1 MEFQKVLL
9 EVGKEL
15 SRREVKA
22 LVFLC
27 TDLLSQNPTRVETA
41 GDLFSRLADKDY
53 LSPEKPELLTELLL
67 TIQRDR
73 LVRKLRLL
81 DQPSTSISPYRKL
94 LYSLSEEI
102 TDEELKDMKF
112 LLDKIISRRKRDENV
127 TTLEVFLAME
137 HMELI
142 SDTNLNTLETILKSV
157 CPMLNEKINQ
167 FKAQQV
173 PHSCLIAQETGRQR
187 SASFSAPN
195 QDDQSLARTRSLTTS
210 SMNSSSTSV
219 DFPDAGD
226 KCEGLSHRLGHLS
239 LRTSDSALL
248 KGTSSSLEKL
258 PSHDIKTSTEK
269 LPSHDIKTS
278 TEKLPSHDIKTS
290 TEKLPSHDIKTS
302 PEKLPSHDIKTSTEK
317 LPSHDIKTSTEKL
330 PSHDIKT
337 SPETMPPQITTTN
350 TEGLGTY
357 SMTGEKRG
365 ICLIVN
371 NNDFTGSRVYL
382 KERIGTKLDEE
393 SLQRVFEWLGF
404 DIRLYRDCSGEK
416 MLSILKQLSS
426 TDHSQ
431 MDCLV
436 CCVLSHGLEGSV
448 YGVDG
453 QTVEL
458 RQLTNPFDGINCP
471 SLVKK
476 PKLFFIQACQGRNEQ
491 KPVCIEDD
499 SPHFSLCCNDDFGA
513 SIPAHADF
521 IMAMATVPSFV
532 SFRETKNGTWFI
544 QSLCQNLVQ
553 MVPRGC
559 DLVSL
564 LTKVNEDVSKKSD
577 STGWK
582 KQMPQLTSSLRK
594 KVIFP
599 VPKAVPP
606 NLTH

>member
-15 SRREVKA
+15 RAHEVKA
-22 LVFLC
+22 LAFLC
-27 TDLLSQNPTRVETA
+27 MDLLSRNPTRVETA
-41 GDLFSRLADKDY
+41 GDLFSCLADKDY

-67 TIQRDR
+67 TIQRCR
-73 LVRKLRLL
+73 LVRELRLP

-102 TDEELKDMKF
+102 TNEELKDMKF

-127 TTLEVFLAME
+127 TTLEVFLEME
-137 HMELI
+137 HMDLI
-142 SDTNLNTLETILKSV
+142 SNTNLNTLETILKSV

-226 KCEGLSHRLGHLS
+226 ECEGLSHPLGHLS

-248 KGTSSSLEKL
+248 KGTSSSL
-258 PSHDIKTSTEK
+258 
-269 LPSHDIKTS
+269 
-278 TEKLPSHDIKTS
+278 
-290 TEKLPSHDIKTS
+290 
-302 PEKLPSHDIKTSTEK
+302 
-317 LPSHDIKTSTEKL
+317 EKL

-371 NNDFTGSRVYL
+371 NNDFTGSSVYL
-382 KERIGTKLDEE
+382 TERIGTKLDEE

-476 PKLFFIQACQGRNEQ
+476 PKLFFIQACQGRSEQ
-491 KPVCIEDD
+491 KPVCIEED
-499 SPHFSLCCNDDFGA
+499 SPHFSLCCNDDFRA

-532 SFRETKNGTWFI
+532 SFRERKNGTWFI

-577 STGWK
+577 STGEK
-582 KQMPQLTSSLRK
+582 KQMPQLTFSLRK

>member
-15 SRREVKA
+15 RAHEVKA
-22 LVFLC
+22 LAFLC
-27 TDLLSQNPTRVETA
+27 MDLLSRNPTRVETA
-41 GDLFSRLADKDY
+41 GDLFSCLADKDY

-67 TIQRDR
+67 TIQRCR
-73 LVRKLRLL
+73 LVRELRLP

-102 TDEELKDMKF
+102 TNEELKDMKF

-127 TTLEVFLAME
+127 TTLEVFLEME
-137 HMELI
+137 HMDLI
-142 SDTNLNTLETILKSV
+142 SNTNLNTLETILKSV

-226 KCEGLSHRLGHLS
+226 ECEGLSHPLGHLS

-248 KGTSSSLEKL
+248 KGAYKYVLYKVMNKTRCQTFEIFKYIYCPFLFPEINAIICPIGTSSSL
-258 PSHDIKTSTEK
+258 
-269 LPSHDIKTS
+269 
-278 TEKLPSHDIKTS
+278 
-290 TEKLPSHDIKTS
+290 
-302 PEKLPSHDIKTSTEK
+302 
-317 LPSHDIKTSTEKL
+317 EKL

-371 NNDFTGSRVYL
+371 NNDFTGSSVYL
-382 KERIGTKLDEE
+382 TERIGTKLDEE

-476 PKLFFIQACQGRNEQ
+476 PKLFFIQACQGRSEQ
-491 KPVCIEDD
+491 KPVCIEED
-499 SPHFSLCCNDDFGA
+499 SPHFSLCCNDDFRA

-532 SFRETKNGTWFI
+532 SFRERKNGTWFI

-577 STGWK
+577 STGEK
-582 KQMPQLTSSLRK
+582 KQMPQLTFSLRK